1 MGWGFNNG
9 RLIVFGISSDQRL
22 VSGFKLVVNSYNQQL
37 LCKIESPIKY
47 RTVARTVVVRH
58 FFFFKQRC

>member
-37 LCKIESPIKY
+37 LCKIESPLKY
-47 RTVARTVVVRH
+47 RTVPRTVFVRH
-58 FFFFKQRC
+58 LFFF